1 MVKKTEQ
8 VAKFRDAVL
17 YKDIDEKGKARFRL
31 VHKGRPV
38 ASDDRFKY
46 LNQIMY
52 QIG

>member
-1 MVKKTEQ
+1 MVKKTEK
-8 VAKFRDAVL
+8 VAQFRDAVIF
-17 YKDIDEKGKARFRL
+17 KDIDDKGKSRYRL

-38 ASDDRFKY
+38 ASDERFKY